1 MNEIITLTIY
11 IGYSILENQKWNAIK
26 IKEFSMK
33 SGFKVKIRKVIKDG
47 VIIDE
52 GYILESTQIN
62 LPIKKQVTKKV
73 NNCRNLESKSKRK

>member
-1 MNEIITLTIY
+1 
-11 IGYSILENQKWNAIK
+11 
-26 IKEFSMK
+26 MK
-33 SGFKVKIRKVIKDG
+33 SGFKVKIKNVVKDG

-52 GYILESTQIN
+52 GYVLEPTQIN